1 MPNHVHIFVE
11 FDPRRSLH
19 DVVKKLNGKTAH
31 VLRKEY
37 PELVRKLPSMWTRSY
52 FACSVGH
59 INEDSILKYI
69 EEQKR
74 KIINQRRCYIW
85 LKLHHIS

>member
-19 DVVKKLNGKTAH
+19 DVVKKLKGKTAH